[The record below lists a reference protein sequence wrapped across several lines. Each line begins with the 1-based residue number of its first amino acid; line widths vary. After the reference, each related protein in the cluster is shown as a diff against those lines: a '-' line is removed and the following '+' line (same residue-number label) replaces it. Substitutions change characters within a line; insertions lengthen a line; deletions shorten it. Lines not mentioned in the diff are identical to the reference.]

1 MRTGKKHSKTRRV
14 HADFFEEGGKIVL
27 KKMDSFGQ
35 ILILEEN
42 AKSFQALARKH
53 TISDGRLENLACTSA
68 TKNTALSL
76 I

>member
-1 MRTGKKHSKTRRV
+1 
-14 HADFFEEGGKIVL
+14 
-27 KKMDSFGQ
+27 MDSFGQ

-68 TKNTALSL
+68 KKNTALSL